1 MFDKVELFLKA
12 GGGGNG
18 VVGFRREKFVPYGG
32 PDGGDGGKG
41 GDVLFIAEG
50 GVTDF
55 RFFRNRGIYK
65 AGDGAHGQGKKKRGK
80 DGEDLV
86 MTVPVGTVV
95 IKKEDGAT
103 IADLEQDGMQVAVAR
118 GGKGGLGNSHYATS
132 THQSPRLAQTGEPG
146 EEINVLL
153 DLRLIADVG
162 ILGYPNVGKSS
173 LLAAASAAKPEIAD
187 YAFTTKEPV
196 LGVVYVGHESFVL
209 AEIPGLIAGA
219 AQGRGLGHDFLH
231 HAVRTR
237 MFVHLVSGASADPIA
252 DMIAVNNELT
262 LYDPVMARKP
272 QIVAVN
278 KIDLPEVQARRD
290 EISRAFQD
298 AGIDVIFVSAAQKDG
313 VAELVEKVW
322 AQLRAILNEPP
333 PETATAAKVFHP
345 QPRGLTFTVRKEA
358 DGFTVDAQGLD
369 RMSTGSGEL
378 TPELIDYVRSRL
390 EAAGVDRVLRRA
402 GAQPGDHIY
411 CGNAKWD
418 WYPSK

>member
-12 GGGGNG
+12 GSGGNG

-41 GDVLFIAEG
+41 GDVRFIADDG
-50 GVTDF
+50 ISDF

-65 AGDGAHGQGKKKRGK
+65 AFDGAHGQGKKKRGK
-80 DGEDLV
+80 DGEELV

-103 IADLEQDGMQVAVAR
+103 IADLEQNGMQVVVAR

-132 THQSPRLAQTGEPG
+132 TRQAPRIAQTGEPG

-173 LLAAASAAKPEIAD
+173 LLASASAAKPEIAD
-187 YAFTTKEPV
+187 YPFTTTEPV
-196 LGVVYVGHESFVL
+196 LGVVYIGHESFVL

-237 MFVHLVSGASADPIA
+237 MFVHLVSGTSADPVA
-252 DMIAVNNELT
+252 DMIAVNNELL

-278 KIDLPEVQARRD
+278 KIDLPEVQTRRE
-290 EISRAFQD
+290 EISRAFKD
-298 AGIDVIFVSAAQKDG
+298 AGIDVIFISAARQEG
-313 VAELVEKVW
+313 LAMLIEKVW
-322 AQLRAILNEPP
+322 AELRAILNEPAP
-333 PETATAAKVFHP
+333 VAETATKVFHP
-345 QPRGLTFTVRKEA
+345 QPRGLNFTVHKE
-358 DGFTVDAQGLD
+358 GNVFNIDAAGLD

-378 TPELIDYVRSRL
+378 TPELIDHVRSRL
-390 EAAGVDRVLRRA
+390 ESAGIDRVLRRA
-402 GAQPGDHIY
+402 GAQPGDIIR
-411 CGNAKWD
+411 CGNAQWAWFPGK
-418 WYPSK
+418 